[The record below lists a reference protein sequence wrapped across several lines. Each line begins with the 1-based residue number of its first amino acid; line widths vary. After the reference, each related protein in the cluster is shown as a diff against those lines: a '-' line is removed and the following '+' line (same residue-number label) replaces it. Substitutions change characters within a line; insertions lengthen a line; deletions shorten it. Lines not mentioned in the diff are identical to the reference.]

1 MGKLLSRVY
10 VDVLLRLRSE
20 EEGQTLVEYALIGVL
35 IAVAVSVTL
44 TGLGTKIG
52 TELTNITNTLK

>member
-10 VDVLLRLRSE
+10 LDVVLRLRNE
-20 EEGQTLVEYALIGVL
+20 EKGQTLVEYALIGVL
-35 IAVAVSVTL
+35 IAVAVSALL

-52 TELTNITNTLK
+52 SELTKITDTLT